1 MTHCIIVHIYN
12 TVRHECQRQ
21 ALDCDLI
28 QVNLLAWRYNPPMR
42 RKMVLLLWVLA
53 LWSPAAQ
60 GVETAQSAP
69 FVVQAGDTWAALAI
83 RYNLSAAELRALN
96 PHQNAGR
103 QPAIG
108 QTLTLPDGVSERMG
122 SLRRPND
129 GGLVQTAAAAGLSVW
144 ALATSNGLT
153 SPYRP
158 TFYQPIFL
166 PGDGTIRDL
175 PLGMTTLE
183 LSQAPAAPGMALG
196 VRGTLIVPLPV
207 VAELDAL
214 PLATTTAN
222 DGRFVGVV
230 GTGAFY
236 AGGEPELV
244 MRVGEGPTW
253 MQPLVF
259 AEREW
264 EYQELTLTGQA
275 AEIDQQARDEERA
288 RLREIWTQITPT
300 PQWNGPFATPIAD
313 FLQISANYGARRSYN
328 GGPYLTYHEGVD
340 YSAYAGTPVFAPAA
354 GTVVVA
360 EPLYVRGGAVILDH
374 GLGVYTGY
382 YHLSAIHATAG
393 QQVQPGDVLGEV
405 GTTGL
410 STGNHLHW
418 DMLINGIWVD
428 AALWQE
434 QDLGCWLLAGLGDG
448 CPPPA

>member
-1 MTHCIIVHIYN
+1 MP
-12 TVRHECQRQ
+12 
-21 ALDCDLI
+21 
-28 QVNLLAWRYNPPMR
+28 RYNHHMR
-42 RKMVLLLWVLA
+42 RTLFLLLWLMG
-53 LWSPAAQ
+53 LWLPVADVTRAAQ
-60 GVETAQSAP
+60 PTLL
-69 FVVQAGDTWAALAI
+69 VVQAGDTWAALAM
-83 RYNLSAAELRALN
+83 RYSLPESELRALN

-108 QTLTLPDGVSERMG
+108 QTLNLPEGAAERTG
-122 SLRRPND
+122 SLRRSND
-129 GGLVQTAAAAGLSVW
+129 GGLVQTAAGEGLSAW
-144 ALATSNGLT
+144 GLAAANGLT

-158 TFYQPIFL
+158 TFYRPIYL
-166 PGDGTIRDL
+166 PGEGAIRDL
-175 PLGMTTLE
+175 PLGMTVLE
-183 LSQAPAAPGMALG
+183 LSQTPAAPGMALG
-196 VRGTLIVPLPV
+196 MRGALAAPLPV
-207 VAELDAL
+207 TAELDAL
-214 PLATTTAN
+214 PFASTTID
-222 DGRFVGVV
+222 DGRFAGVV

-244 MRVGEGPTW
+244 MRVGDGPTW
-253 MQPLVF
+253 SQPLQF
-259 AEREW
+259 ADREW
-264 EYQELTLTGQA
+264 EYQELTLTGEA

-300 PQWNGPFATPIAD
+300 PQWAGAFVTPIAD
-313 FLQISANYGARRSYN
+313 FLQVSANYGARRSYN

-354 GTVVVA
+354 GTVVLA

-418 DMLINGIWVD
+418 DMLINGVWVD

-434 QDLGCWLLAGLGDG
+434 QDLGCWLLTGLGDE